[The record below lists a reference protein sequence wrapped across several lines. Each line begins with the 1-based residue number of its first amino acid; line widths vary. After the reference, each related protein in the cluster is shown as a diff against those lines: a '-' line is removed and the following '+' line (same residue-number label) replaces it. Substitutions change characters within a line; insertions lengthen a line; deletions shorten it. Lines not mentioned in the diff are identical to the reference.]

1 MSKEFRIGVLISGG
15 GTDLQSIID
24 ANLNV
29 VRVISGKA
37 DAYGLVRAKKA
48 GIPCVAITKEMYTDI
63 DERMAK
69 IEELLVKDN
78 CDLVVLAGYL
88 SILTGKMLETFK
100 GRVINIHPALLPKY
114 GGKGCYGL
122 NVHKMVLKAGD
133 KTSGAT
139 VHYVDAGIDTGRII
153 LQREVPVMEDDTP
166 QTLQERVLAAEHV
179 ILPEAIKKLEEKF
192 VKEGK
197 L

>member
-48 GIPCVAITKEMYTDI
+48 GIPCVAITKEMYPDI

-100 GRVINIHPALLPKY
+100 DRVINIHTALLPKY
-114 GGKGCYGL
+114 GGKGCDGL